1 MQFLKGL
8 SQEAQSSRLT
18 CLHGK
23 SLNPG
28 SASESPEAGG
38 KCQQPALISFAHE
51 SELGESSVSGIPAKK
66 YSKRILRSVRQ
77 G

>member
-8 SQEAQSSRLT
+8 SREAQSSRT
-18 CLHGK
+18 CLHGE

-38 KCQQPALISFAHE
+38 KCQQPALTP
-51 SELGESSVSGIPAKK
+51 ELLMKVSWGNLA
-66 YSKRILRSVRQ
+66 SQASWL
-77 G
+77 